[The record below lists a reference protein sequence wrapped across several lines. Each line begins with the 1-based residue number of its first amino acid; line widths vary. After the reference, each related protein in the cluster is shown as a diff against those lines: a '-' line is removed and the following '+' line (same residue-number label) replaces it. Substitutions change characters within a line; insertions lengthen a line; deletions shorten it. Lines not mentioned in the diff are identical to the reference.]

1 MYCESSFCICFSDKK
16 AENLSEMPKLEDIDD
31 SASEDNLN
39 NKSCNSKMNSAMP
52 QLEDIEAKK
61 KGFCTN
67 IKTCK

>member
-1 MYCESSFCICFSDKK
+1 
-16 AENLSEMPKLEDIDD
+16 MPKLEDIDD

-67 IKTCK
+67 IETCK